1 MKKQFILIA
10 AMIMFSFAACSDKN
24 VPNNPNNDTEQ
35 GDGKDDGDEDPQP
48 QPEYYGKDAKVNT
61 NYQAKPFTVGIEKQ
75 VLFSQGNLQYQAS
88 TNTWQFAEQQNE
100 RLGKA
105 ANLLIS
111 ATNSHWIDHFGW
123 GTSGYNSKYPY
134 MTSRTNEDYGNGTAD
149 LVGTDYDWGQFNAI
163 RNGGNEK
170 GLWRLMTKDE
180 WVYMFDTREN
190 AANLRAFATVDTVKG
205 YLLLPDGYAFPSGI
219 TFTPGT
225 LDWNKNI
232 YKLEQWQQMEALGAV
247 FLPVTG
253 LRAGDNHFSSFTTDG
268 CYWNGTCPSHNLWG
282 ETQYSSISGGEFW
295 FQKGRATPTAE
306 TSRLYGIAV
315 RLVKDVVK

>member
-35 GDGKDDGDEDPQP
+35 GDGKDDGEDPQP

-61 NYQAKPFTVGIEKQ
+61 NYQAKPFTVGKNKQ

-100 RLGKA
+100 RLGEA

-149 LVGTDYDWGQFNAI
+149 LVGTDYDWGQYNAI

-170 GLWRLMTKDE
+170 GQWRLMTEEE
-180 WVYMFDTREN
+180 WVYMFDTRDN

-247 FLPVTG
+247 FLPTTG